1 MIAPALSYRCKLI
14 KLNGHTKVAME
25 TKWQR
30 TNNYFPDSNRIIE
43 HIESGQNYGIMVIN
57 NTIVIDSD
65 CKQLYDCLPSHWK
78 MSLTAITGKGNH
90 IFLDCPDSPPDK
102 IVLHDPITKVALGD
116 VRGSESEFYTV
127 GPGSIHPD
135 TKKKYEWLDINAPLV
150 SVSWKEI
157 TTNLIEKYKADI
169 KKQIPKR
176 EASSTGSLSDKLGL
190 RIEDFAMP
198 DNPTKRGNGDIQG
211 SHPIHGSSTGMNFA
225 INPKKNVW
233 HCYRDDVGGDPV
245 SWIAYAHCNISET
258 DCTRLTK
265 EQFKCVKDWLRINGY
280 EKQLKAIE
288 DEHFK
293 DDPTLPKVDITGIL
307 NPKSIDS
314 DIDIESEIKKARER
328 NLLPAF
334 PTLDDGIFKE
344 YLELGKRVSYSLEEY
359 HFASLLSIASM
370 AIGRKVVCQV
380 GMTSVYPNVFVM
392 VVGQTTISG
401 KSVACNMAVDSFG
414 TSIIHEEP
422 IAKCYSTNILRG
434 TISEAALIQ
443 GLNDTYN
450 SYWYFDDAAG
460 FFEDVSTWNAHI
472 LGTLCSV
479 YDGSQVERTL
489 SKRSKSGEQFKWSCP
504 FPYVSL
510 LFNTTTKD
518 IEQLASARLFSSGFF
533 PRLMWFW
540 GQGGQPRRNEDVS
553 ESDKQLIIKI
563 KSDIKTLR
571 TTLAGIPLDGIVF
584 KVCNVI
590 EDWKVSATEQRL
602 NKEDESYRTAVSRAF
617 IHAYKIAAIL
627 AIFDKSFQKNV
638 LGSLT
643 YPITVAIPDK
653 HAKMAIKI
661 VEKYLIPRTMFVYEL
676 CNNNDAKNHQV
687 MVMKALNHFGGVAE
701 RSKLLRQTHLGKRD
715 LDLALSTLLESGE
728 IKCHCELA
736 PGAKKPTTIV
746 LKQ

>member
-1 MIAPALSYRCKLI
+1 VIAPALSDRCKLI

-78 MSLTAITGKGNH
+78 MSLTTITGKGNH

-102 IVLHDPITKVALGD
+102 IVLHDTITKVALGD

-135 TKKKYEWLDINAPLV
+135 TKKKYEWVDINASLV

-157 TTNLIEKYKADI
+157 TTDLIEKYKADI

-176 EASSTGSLSDKLGL
+176 EPTSSGPLSDKLGL

-211 SHPIHGSSTGMNFA
+211 AHPIHGSSTGMNFA

-233 HCYRDDVGGDPV
+233 YCYRDDVGGDPV

-280 EKQLKAIE
+280 EKQLKVIE

-293 DDPTLPKVDITGIL
+293 EDSTLPKVDITGIL
-307 NPKSIDS
+307 NPKTFNS
-314 DIDIESEIKKARER
+314 DIDIENEIKKARER
-328 NLLPAF
+328 NVLPAF

-359 HFASLLSIASM
+359 HFAALLSIASM
-370 AIGRKVVCQV
+370 AVGRKVVCQV

-414 TSIIHEEP
+414 TSITHEEP

-434 TISEAALIQ
+434 TISEAALVQ
-443 GLNDTYN
+443 GLNDIYN
-450 SYWYFDDAAG
+450 SFWMYDDCAG
-460 FFEDVSTWNAHI
+460 FFEDVTAWNAHI
-472 LGTLCSV
+472 LGTLCSI
-479 YDGSQVERTL
+479 YDGSQIERTL
-489 SKRSKSGEQFKWSCP
+489 SKRSKTGEQSKWSCP

-518 IEQLASARLFSSGFF
+518 IEQIASARLFSSGFF

-540 GQGGQPRRNEDVS
+540 GQGGQPRKNEDVS
-553 ESDKQLIIKI
+553 ESDKQIINGI
-563 KSDIKTLR
+563 KLDLKTLR
-571 TTLAGIPLDGIVF
+571 SALEAIPMDGVVF
-584 KVCNVI
+584 KVCNII
-590 EDWKVSATEQRL
+590 EEWKIKATENKL
-602 NKEDESYRTAVSRAF
+602 GKEDESYRTAASRAF

-627 AIFDKSFQKNV
+627 AIFDKSFQKTT
-638 LGSLT
+638 LSSLV
-643 YPITVAIPDK
+643 YPISVSIPDK

-661 VEKYLIPRTMFVYEL
+661 VEQYLIPRTMFVYEL
-676 CNNNDAKNHQV
+676 CNSSDAKNHQV
-687 MVMKALNHFGGVAE
+687 MVMKALNHFGGVSE
-701 RSKLLRQTHLGKRD
+701 RSKILRQTHLGKRD

-728 IKCHCELA
+728 IKCHCETTQ
-736 PGAKKPTTIV
+736 GAKKPTMIV
-746 LKQ
+746 IKQ